1 MPNLDN
7 LITEWRNSLLADRK
21 VSPETVDELEDHLRE
36 NISQFLRSGMTKVD
50 AFKRAVEELG
60 GAASI
65 SAEFQKLERVTWLP
79 VKLVT
84 AIAIIAALAI
94 ITLVIARFSGG
105 RSDLLLVSHA
115 LMVTFGYTATFLVGA
130 LGICFVAQRSFA
142 DFRLPR
148 SLPRVTFIF
157 GCVALVFTAAGAA
170 LGMVWAKAEWGRY
183 WNWDA
188 KESGAFVILLWQA
201 CFVLCHRFG
210 LATPRRLL
218 VSSLIG
224 NIVVA
229 LGWFGAN
236 LFGQL
241 HSYATT
247 SYMALLLAI
256 ILPNV
261 AFFLAGFA
269 PAGWLRFR
277 KIG

>member
-1 MPNLDN
+1 MPDLEN
-7 LITEWRNSLLADRK
+7 LITEWRKSLLADRK

-36 NISQFLRSGMTKVD
+36 NMNQFLRSGMTKVD

-60 GAASI
+60 AASI

-79 VKLVT
+79 MKLVT
-84 AIAIIAALAI
+84 AIAITAALAI
-94 ITLVIARFSGG
+94 TTLVIARFDPG
-105 RSDLLLVSHA
+105 RSGLLLASHV
-115 LMVTFGYTATFLVGA
+115 LLVMFGYTATFLVGA

-142 DFRLPR
+142 EFRLPR

-157 GCVALVFTAAGAA
+157 GCVALASTAAGAG
-170 LGMVWAKAEWGRY
+170 LGMVWANAEWGRY

-236 LFGQL
+236 LVDQL
-241 HSYATT
+241 HGYPTT
-247 SYMALLLAI
+247 SYLKLLAI

-269 PAGWLRFR
+269 PAGWLRFA
-277 KIG
+277 KIK

>member
-1 MPNLDN
+1 MSNLDK
-7 LITEWRNSLLADRK
+7 LIIEWRHSLLADRK

-36 NISQFLRSGMTKVD
+36 NISRLLRTGITEAD
-50 AFKRAVEELG
+50 AFKCAIQELG
-60 GAASI
+60 GTVAL
-65 SAEFQKLERVTWLP
+65 SAEFRKLDGVTWLP

-84 AIAIIAALAI
+84 AIAITAALAI
-94 ITLVIARFSGG
+94 ITLVIARFNG
-105 RSDLLLVSHA
+105 RSDLLLASHV
-115 LMVTFGYTATFLVGA
+115 LLVTFGYTATFLVGA

-157 GCVALVFTAAGAA
+157 GCFALAFTAAGAA

-188 KESGAFVILLWQA
+188 RESGAFIILLWQA
-201 CFVLCHRFG
+201 CFVLCHRLG
-210 LATPRRLL
+210 PATPRGLL

-256 ILPNV
+256 VLPNI

-277 KIG
+277 KSG

>member
-21 VSPETVDELEDHLRE
+21 VSPQAVDELEDHLRE
-36 NISQFLRSGMTKVD
+36 NIDRLLQTGMTEAD
-50 AFKRAVEELG
+50 AYKCAIQELG
-60 GAASI
+60 GTVALSE
-65 SAEFQKLERVTWLP
+65 EFRKLERVTWLP
-79 VKLVT
+79 VQLVT
-84 AIAIIAALAI
+84 AIAITAAFAI
-94 ITLVIARFSGG
+94 IALVIARFSGG
-105 RSDLLLVSHA
+105 RSDLLLASHV
-115 LMVTFGYTATFLVGA
+115 LLVTFGYTATFLLGA

-142 DFRLPR
+142 DFRLPC

-157 GCVALVFTAAGAA
+157 GCVALAFTTGGVV

-188 KESGAFVILLWQA
+188 KETGAFVILLWQT

-210 LATPRRLL
+210 PATPRRLL

-224 NIVVA
+224 NVVVA
-229 LGWFGAN
+229 LGWFGGN
-236 LFGQL
+236 LVGQL
-241 HSYATT
+241 HSYPTT
-247 SYMALLLAI
+247 SYLKLLAI

>member
-1 MPNLDN
+1 MPDLEN
-7 LITEWRNSLLADRK
+7 LITEWRKSLLADRK

-36 NISQFLRSGMTKVD
+36 NMNQFLRSGMTKVD

-60 GAASI
+60 AASI

-79 VKLVT
+79 MKLVT
-84 AIAIIAALAI
+84 AIAITAALAI
-94 ITLVIARFSGG
+94 TTLVIARFDPG
-105 RSDLLLVSHA
+105 RSGLLLASHV
-115 LMVTFGYTATFLVGA
+115 LLVMFGYTATFLVGA

-142 DFRLPR
+142 EFRLPR

-157 GCVALVFTAAGAA
+157 GCVALASTAAGAA

-188 KESGAFVILLWQA
+188 REVGAFVILLWQA
-201 CFVLCHRFG
+201 CFLLGHRFSR
-210 LATPRRLL
+210 ANARSLL
-218 VSSLIG
+218 LISLIG

-236 LFGQL
+236 LVDQL
-241 HSYATT
+241 HGYPTT
-247 SYMALLLAI
+247 SYLKLLAI

-261 AFFLAGFA
+261 AFLLAGFA
-269 PAGWLRFR
+269 PAGWVRFA
-277 KIG
+277 KIK